1 VSIDRA
7 AALRN
12 AEKLMRQGKLDAAI
26 AEYVSL
32 VEDAPRDWNVAN
44 ALGDLYA
51 RAGQVDKAIAQFN
64 QIAENL
70 ADEGAIAKANAVYKK
85 ILKLKPDHEHAL
97 LQVADLLAGQGLYA
111 DARVHLTAVVEHR
124 RSRGDARGAA
134 QVRIRL
140 GSLDPE
146 DFSARRQAA
155 AARVETGDTAGAVR
169 DLKEIAAG
177 LVERGRAPES
187 LDALREALALDGED
201 DEVRERLLASSLA
214 VADFSGA
221 RAYLATVDEWRRLA
235 DAVDAAGDPAGALAV
250 LRDAVLANPDDTRL
264 AADLARRYLAAGD
277 TAGAS
282 EYLTA
287 EAAGDDPALRLAL
300 ADLQIR
306 RGLLDEALEGL
317 DRLLQDDRSTA
328 DAVLELGCR
337 LASVAPDAAFSVVDR
352 VAGAAAARTDW
363 DAAASALQRFVA
375 QCPTHVP
382 ALMRLVDVSV
392 DGGRDDAVAAAQ
404 AQLADA
410 YLASGAAMEARF
422 ISDDLLS
429 RAPWE
434 MAHVRRF
441 RQALALVG
449 EADPDRAIADRLSE
463 ESPLDEADLRV
474 EPTGFTPSPAEVLD
488 TVPAAG
494 VEATTVLAGAPMVI
508 GAVPPGPTAVRAHAA
523 QGAAAPAGRG
533 QFDLGPNAIDL
544 RAILGDF
551 DAPPPRPVAADE
563 PVAADSRVENVEV
576 DLTAALSEIKRP
588 IVPLVVAN
596 PSDLDGVFA
605 HLRGEVTPRAQ
616 QDEAAAHYERGLA
629 LRENGDVEG
638 AIAALRE
645 AARAPGMRFAAASVL
660 GRLLCA
666 SDRTYQALDWF
677 EQAAQAPAPTV
688 EEEQNLL
695 YDFADALERVGE
707 PARALAICLELQ
719 ASAGS
724 YRDVAARIER
734 LTHLQAQG

>member
-1 VSIDRA
+1 MSIDRA

-12 AEKLMRQGKLDAAI
+12 AEKLIRQGKLEAAI

-155 AARVETGDTAGAVR
+155 AARVETGDTPGAVR

-201 DEVRERLLASSLA
+201 DEVRGQLLASSLA

-235 DAVDAAGDPAGALAV
+235 DAVDAAGDAAGALAV
-250 LRDAVLANPDDTRL
+250 LHDAVQAHPGDIGL
-264 AADLARRYLAAGD
+264 AADLARRHLAAGD
-277 TAGAS
+277 PGGAS

-287 EAAGDDPALRLAL
+287 EVAGDDAALRLAL
-300 ADLQIR
+300 AELQIR
-306 RGLLDEALEGL
+306 RGLLDEGLEGL
-317 DRLLQDDRSTA
+317 DRLLQDDRSIA

-337 LASVAPDAAFSVVDR
+337 LASVALDAAFSVVDR

-392 DGGRDDAVAAAQ
+392 DGGHDDAVAVAQ

-434 MAHVRRF
+434 VAHVRRF

-449 EADPDRAIADRLSE
+449 EAEPDRVIADRLSE
-463 ESPLDEADLRV
+463 ESPLDEADFRV
-474 EPTGFTPSPAEVLD
+474 EPAPLAQPPAEVLD
-488 TVPAAG
+488 AVPDDDVDAP
-494 VEATTVLAGAPMVI
+494 VLALDAPVALGAT
-508 GAVPPGPTAVRAHAA
+508 PPIAAAIDARAAPR
-523 QGAAAPAGRG
+523 AAAPVGRG

-563 PVAADSRVENVEV
+563 PVVADSRVENVE
-576 DLTAALSEIKRP
+576 
-588 IVPLVVAN
+588 
-596 PSDLDGVFA
+596 
-605 HLRGEVTPRAQ
+605 
-616 QDEAAAHYERGLA
+616 
-629 LRENGDVEG
+629 
-638 AIAALRE
+638 
-645 AARAPGMRFAAASVL
+645 
-660 GRLLCA
+660 
-666 SDRTYQALDWF
+666 
-677 EQAAQAPAPTV
+677 
-688 EEEQNLL
+688 
-695 YDFADALERVGE
+695 
-707 PARALAICLELQ
+707 
-719 ASAGS
+719 
-724 YRDVAARIER
+724 
-734 LTHLQAQG
+734 